1 MQFTPHKKRRAPSV
15 IIVSLI
21 DVLMVV
27 LIFIVVSTTFKQ
39 QPAFKIV
46 LPESKQAHPGAS
58 ETAPLLITINNKE
71 PYFYLADRA
80 MPPDQLEAELRKRV
94 ASNPNLAVAI
104 RPAKEA
110 TMEQFYKALD
120 AVKAANVKSME
131 WQAAP
136 SGPNLPQK

>member
-1 MQFTPHKKRRAPSV
+1 MQFMPHKKRRAPSV

-27 LIFIVVSTTFKQ
+27 LIFLVVSTTFKQ
-39 QPAFKIV
+39 VPAFKIV
-46 LPESKQAHPGAS
+46 MPDSKQAQPGAS
-58 ETAPLLITINNKE
+58 ETAPVSVTINNKE

-80 MPPDQLEAELRKRV
+80 MPLDQLEAELKKRV
-94 ASNPNLAVAI
+94 ASNPNLSVAL

-120 AVKAANVKSME
+120 AVKAANVKSMD

-136 SGPNLPQK
+136 PGSNLPQK